1 MHRFQYGRVLA
12 ATVSLVSL
20 AAGVATAV
28 AQQKAVPSD
37 AELIA
42 SAMAAAPKAVAESAT
57 IVAMDD
63 KGGMRVLR
71 KGTNGFTCMPDNPT
85 SPGPD
90 PMCLD
95 ANAMEWAH
103 AWMTHQPP
111 PDKVGFVFMLAGG
124 SDSSNTDPYAK
135 GPEAGNQWISTGAH
149 VMVVGP
155 AVKAMP
161 GYGKEAAPA
170 TSVPYVMWPG
180 TPYEHL
186 MIPIR

>member
-1 MHRFQYGRVLA
+1 MRRNISGPVMVIALLSAGLVA
-12 ATVSLVSL
+12 AT
-20 AAGVATAV
+20 AAE
-28 AQQKAVPSD
+28 QKAPPTD

-42 SAMAAAPKAVAESAT
+42 SAMAAAPKPVAEGAT
-57 IVAMDD
+57 IVVMDD
-63 KGGMRVLR
+63 KGGMLILR
-71 KGTNGFTCMPDNPT
+71 KGSNGFTCMPDNPT
-85 SPGPD
+85 TPGLD

-111 PDKVGFVFMLAGG
+111 PDKVGFMFMLAGG
-124 SDSSNTDPYAK
+124 SDASNTDPYAK
-135 GPEAGNQWISTGAH
+135 GPEAGNHWITTGSH

-161 GYGKEAAPA
+161 GYPKDADPD
-170 TSVPYVMWPG
+170 TSKPYVMWAG

-186 MIPIR
+186 IIPIR